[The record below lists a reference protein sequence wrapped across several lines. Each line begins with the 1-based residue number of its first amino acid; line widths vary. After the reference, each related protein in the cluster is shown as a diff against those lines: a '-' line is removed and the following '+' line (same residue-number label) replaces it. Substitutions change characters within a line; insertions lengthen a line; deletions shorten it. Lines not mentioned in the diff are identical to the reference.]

1 MRNRILIEI
10 IDKLYFI
17 YINYRLIYIV
27 IKEIDREAK
36 LLEKLIAD
44 LLLNL
49 ENNLVEIKAI

>member
-17 YINYRLIYIV
+17 FINYRLIYIV